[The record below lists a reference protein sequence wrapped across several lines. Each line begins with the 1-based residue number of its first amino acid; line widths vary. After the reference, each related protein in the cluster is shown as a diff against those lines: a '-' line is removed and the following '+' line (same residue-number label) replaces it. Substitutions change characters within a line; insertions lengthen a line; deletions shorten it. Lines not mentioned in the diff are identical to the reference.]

1 MCFVAQG
8 HTSLT
13 TDTIDVDGSSNLH
26 RLCKLRLFN
35 LLPAINLK
43 ETHRLLKMTVSMS
56 KSSLGIKPVLFF
68 SLCATDFSA
77 GDKAGVTHTVVQ
89 LLRHPELGC
98 YVHSD
103 RVCLD
108 TLPGKYR
115 DCHENFMLRWAG
127 ASSKSALRNLW
138 PSDVYF

>member
-1 MCFVAQG
+1 M
-8 HTSLT
+8 
-13 TDTIDVDGSSNLH
+13 
-26 RLCKLRLFN
+26 
-35 LLPAINLK
+35 LPAINLK
-43 ETHRLLKMTVSMS
+43 EMPRLLKMTVSMS
-56 KSSLGIKPVLFF
+56 KLSLGIKPIFF

-77 GDKAGVTHTVVQ
+77 GDKAGVTHTVVVQ

-103 RVCLD
+103 RVLLD

-115 DCHENFMLRWAG
+115 DCHESFMLRWAG